1 MSYPVSYD
9 LYYLSRKSY
18 NLNFISGSFYDHIY
32 DFGHLCEEAE
42 NTYIEEICHHWLPRS
57 QDGFN
62 QHFINILRES
72 HRVARA
78 MSRDR
83 DSAVSLR
90 DTTRAVQLF
99 HWFCT
104 SPPGK
109 KLANGPQVAMDL
121 SIYLVYAFRF
131 TERATFLKRV
141 FGENQSASRNM
152 AKASKKITKSF
163 HKHAHSVSIGAGAI
177 ALNDALC
184 ENLFALYVCVL
195 NGNFQGTIR

>member
-1 MSYPVSYD
+1 M
-9 LYYLSRKSY
+9 YYNR
-18 NLNFISGSFYDHIY
+18 FVSGSFYDHLY
-32 DFGHLCEEAE
+32 DFGYLCEEAE
-42 NTYIEEICHHWLPRS
+42 NTYIEEICHHWLPKS
-57 QDGFN
+57 NDNFIQY
-62 QHFINILRES
+62 FINILRES
-72 HRVARA
+72 HQVARA

-99 HWFCT
+99 RWFCK

-141 FGENQSASRNM
+141 FGETQSASRNM
-152 AKASKKITKSF
+152 TKVSRQITKKF
-163 HKHAHSVSIGAGAI
+163 HRHAHSASIGAGAI

-195 NGNFQGTIR
+195 NGNI